1 MTVIA
6 TTQPRA
12 ALTEE
17 ARAELT
23 ALLGDRFTTSLPVRE
38 HHGKDESYH
47 TPCPP
52 DGVAF
57 ANSTEEVSAIVK
69 ICAKHKLP
77 VIPFGT
83 GTSLEGGIAALAGGI
98 TIDLSVMQQILRVS
112 PEDIDVTV
120 QAGVTRKQLNE
131 HLRDTGL
138 FFPIDPGA
146 NASLGGM
153 TATRASGTNAVRYGT
168 MRENVLGLTVVLADG
183 RVIKTGGRARKSAAG
198 YDLTRLF
205 VGSEGTLGIITEVT
219 LKLYG
224 IPEAIS
230 SAVCAFQSIKGAV
243 DTVIQTIQVGVPV
256 ARIELLDEVQI
267 DAVNKY
273 SKLDYAVAP
282 TLFFEFHGT
291 EAGVKEQAEMVAAI
305 AAEHGGMEFAWAT
318 RPEDRSKLW
327 QARHDAYYAALALRP
342 GSKGWPTDVCVPISR
357 LADCILETKQDLAE
371 SNMLAPMVGHVGD
384 GNFHLVYVLDPENP
398 AELAEAQRLAD
409 KMVTRAL
416 EMGGTCT
423 GEHGIGYGKM
433 AFLEQE
439 TGEAF
444 NVMGDL
450 KRAFDPDNLL
460 NPGKVVRV

>member
-17 ARAELT
+17 ARAELS

-77 VIPFGT
+77 IIPFGT

-98 TIDLSVMQQILRVS
+98 TIDLSGMQQILRVS
-112 PEDIDVTV
+112 AEDLDVTV

-153 TATRASGTNAVRYGT
+153 SATRASGTNAVRYGT

-230 SAVCAFQSIKGAV
+230 SAVCAFPTIKGAV

-409 KMVTRAL
+409 KMVGRAL
-416 EMGGTCT
+416 AMGGTCT

-439 TGEAF
+439 AGEAF
-444 NVMGDL
+444 AVMGDL